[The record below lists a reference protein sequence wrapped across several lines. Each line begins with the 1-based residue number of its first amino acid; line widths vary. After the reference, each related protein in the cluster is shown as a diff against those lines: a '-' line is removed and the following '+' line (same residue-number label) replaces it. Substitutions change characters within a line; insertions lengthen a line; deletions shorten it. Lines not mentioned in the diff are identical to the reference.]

1 MSEPSGAG
9 RGRKARGGLSRARRR
24 RGTKSK
30 VRTTPFPTRLHHH
43 PEART
48 PSPGG
53 GDVQPPR
60 AAQYR
65 QLRREGLKTKMVK
78 SEKKIKSEKNS
89 TPHSPCVHRCEQWS
103 HHKQKSKC
111 NIQHT
116 KNSPKK
122 SERLQTE
129 CDIINSPF
137 RKQEK
142 KPLASAENVRDLKP
156 TQDTFPRDV
165 NAKKINYAGAKFSDP
180 PSPSDLPKPPSH
192 WVGKKSLHFDQCKEL
207 MTFHLK
213 TLLKVQL

>member
-65 QLRREGLKTKMVK
+65 QLRRERLIIGFRAKGGSISETVQFVKCSCAAVVKVSYDWINGWKTVK
-78 SEKKIKSEKNS
+78 HHAPLMSEVNIGCEGIKNKDGKI
-89 TPHSPCVHRCEQWS
+89 
-103 HHKQKSKC
+103 
-111 NIQHT
+111 
-116 KNSPKK
+116 
-122 SERLQTE
+122 
-129 CDIINSPF
+129 
-137 RKQEK
+137 
-142 KPLASAENVRDLKP
+142 
-156 TQDTFPRDV
+156 
-165 NAKKINYAGAKFSDP
+165 
-180 PSPSDLPKPPSH
+180 
-192 WVGKKSLHFDQCKEL
+192 
-207 MTFHLK
+207 
-213 TLLKVQL
+213 